1 MSHVGGGLRLSHTR
15 KEKMDEKRNFHEE
28 AEKELREK
36 IKLAYQKVAEIDVPS
51 EEDLEVIERVLQV
64 MDDVFG
70 VNDRREMLTN

>member
-1 MSHVGGGLRLSHTR
+1 
-15 KEKMDEKRNFHEE
+15 MDEKRNFHEE

-36 IKLAYQKVAEIDVPS
+36 IKLAYQKVAEIDVTS
-51 EEDLEVIERVLQV
+51 EEHLEVIERVLQV

>member
-1 MSHVGGGLRLSHTR
+1 
-15 KEKMDEKRNFHEE
+15 MDEKMNFHEE

-36 IKLAYQKVAEIDVPS
+36 IKLTYQKVAEIDVPS
-51 EEDLEVIERVLQV
+51 EEHLEVIERVLQV

>member
-15 KEKMDEKRNFHEE
+15 KEKMDEKMNFHEE
-28 AEKELREK
+28 AEKEHREK
-36 IKLAYQKVAEIDVPS
+36 IKLAYQKVAEIDVTS
-51 EEDLEVIERVLQV
+51 EEHLEVIERVLQV